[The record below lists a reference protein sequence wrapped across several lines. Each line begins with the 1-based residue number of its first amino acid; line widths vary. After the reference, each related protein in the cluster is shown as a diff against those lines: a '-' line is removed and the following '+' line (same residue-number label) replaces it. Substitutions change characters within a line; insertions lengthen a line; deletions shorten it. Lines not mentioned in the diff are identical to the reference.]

1 MNTSSENIYKCL
13 FYGILFIFL
22 IIILLLLLNKK
33 KENKE
38 KYTCNPSIS
47 ITPAN
52 SSNIIQVD
60 PSTGDLSEINTNSIL
75 NAVNSIIDCYVN
87 KNTIFNNITVNTNAT
102 ISSANITGVFTS
114 TATADNN
121 NIFQGPVRFQNT
133 SNITTT
139 FINSTCNITPGPIP
153 TEDMFRSYLANGQSW
168 FYFNNYAGFG
178 LYDSPSNT
186 QFWVFN
192 TNGMTMN
199 RGAITVN
206 SSLQSGNYS
215 GTAVYYLNCLQST
228 GQCSGNKPN
237 TGSYSDTV
245 GDFIQYGVYCQY
257 NVLAL
262 GFVSFSDERVKN
274 NITDIDNKNALDIIR
289 KIKPKKYNYK
299 DIGKCNKPK
308 FGFIAQEVKS
318 VLDYSTSLTKD
329 FIPDIN
335 ELAEVLDSNTIKLN
349 TKTTI
354 DFEVNKRIRFIL
366 LDGAYL
372 DTNINGI
379 LDINTFTVEE
389 NILQEQIFVYGREVD
404 DFHVLD
410 TDVIFTVATSALQ
423 QVDKELQNEKV
434 LIQQLENKIIT
445 LTGSVEEL
453 YKIIEQQSNDI
464 RQLYNNQN
472 SFIKKQNY

>member
-1 MNTSSENIYKCL
+1 ME
-13 FYGILFIFL
+13 FE
-22 IIILLLLLNKK
+22 ILLLLLNKK

-215 GTAVYYLNCLQST
+215 GTAGYYLNCLQST

>member
-102 ISSANITGVFTS
+102 ISSATISSATISSATLNGPTVISGQVTFSSTNSTNPNRIVMNTTSGSLFDIYGDSSNPKSCFWVGGNQIGYGSPAGSDWYIDGNQGMVMKSGAISIYSSINPTDFSNKAIYYGNKLNPGGGDNITNVGPYND
-114 TATADNN
+114 ATDY
-121 NIFQGPVRFQNT
+121 
-133 SNITTT
+133 
-139 FINSTCNITPGPIP
+139 IN
-153 TEDMFRSYLANGQSW
+153 
-168 FYFNNYAGFG
+168 
-178 LYDSPSNT
+178 
-186 QFWVFN
+186 
-192 TNGMTMN
+192 
-199 RGAITVN
+199 
-206 SSLQSGNYS
+206 
-215 GTAVYYLNCLQST
+215 
-228 GQCSGNKPN
+228 
-237 TGSYSDTV
+237 
-245 GDFIQYGVYCQY
+245 YGVYCSQTII
-257 NVLAL
+257 AQT
-262 GFVSFSDERVKN
+262 FAAFSDERIKN
-274 NITDIDNKNALDIIR
+274 NITDIDTKNALDIIR

-423 QVDKELQNEKV
+423 QVDKELQNEKKI
-434 LIQQLENKIIT
+434 IQHLEDRIINLENLIEKQGNDIK
-445 LTGSVEEL
+445 EL
-453 YKIIEQQSNDI
+453 YNIIQ
-464 RQLYNNQN
+464 NQN
-472 SFIKKQNY
+472 RII